1 MAAQDKFSA
10 EIAVIGGGPAG
21 LTAAIAL
28 KAAGVDALLIAPAAE
43 PDHRT
48 TALLAGSVTALDTLG
63 VWPLC
68 AAEAAPIHQI
78 RLIDDSG
85 RLLRAR
91 ETLFAAAEIGLEA
104 FGFNIENR
112 HLLAALETRATSLE
126 LPRLREVARS
136 VRSDAAGVRIELA
149 NGEVRVRMTIAADGR
164 RSLARA
170 AAGIKLTRSAY
181 PQTAVTLNL
190 GHAHPHHGISTEFH
204 TETGPFTLVPLPGC
218 RSSVVC
224 VVDHAGAA
232 RLAGMGDDELAFD
245 IERRAHSLLGK
256 MSVEPGRGLF
266 PLSVETANTL
276 ARDRTA
282 LIGEAAHVVPPIGAQ
297 GLNLG
302 LRDSACIAELLAEA
316 RRQNRDPGS
325 SEVLERYRR
334 QRRADV
340 GTRVLAVDVLNR
352 SLLADFLPA
361 QALRGLSLYLLD
373 RIGPLRRALMREG
386 IAPFVAQP
394 RLMRGEMI

>member
-232 RLAGMGDDELAFD
+232 RLAGMG
-245 IERRAHSLLGK
+245 R
-256 MSVEPGRGLF
+256 
-266 PLSVETANTL
+266 
-276 ARDRTA
+276 
-282 LIGEAAHVVPPIGAQ
+282 
-297 GLNLG
+297 
-302 LRDSACIAELLAEA
+302 
-316 RRQNRDPGS
+316 
-325 SEVLERYRR
+325 
-334 QRRADV
+334 
-340 GTRVLAVDVLNR
+340 
-352 SLLADFLPA
+352 
-361 QALRGLSLYLLD
+361 
-373 RIGPLRRALMREG
+373 
-386 IAPFVAQP
+386 
-394 RLMRGEMI
+394 